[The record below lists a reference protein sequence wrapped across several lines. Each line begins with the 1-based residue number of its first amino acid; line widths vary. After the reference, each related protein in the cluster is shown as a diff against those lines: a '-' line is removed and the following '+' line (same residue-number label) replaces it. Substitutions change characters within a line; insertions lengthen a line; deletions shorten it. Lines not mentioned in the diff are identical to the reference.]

1 MKRIVLSVLLILFL
15 ALPVFAVDAPLL
27 INATIKDGTG
37 VGDKGDITV
46 GGLKI
51 RLAYQLAY
59 QQDESAPDG
68 WKDDYNTNRLTA
80 GKTVSGINV
89 DLVHDDDSS
98 DLCDSLYLLVGLS
111 GNTTKDTTSA
121 TISFE
126 IPGWYEGSEGAVE
139 GASPV
144 TGLSLTGSS
153 AVVDEADDDLISSSL
168 GDKGS
173 NGGENNKAIKITQ
186 QAGLVSTVKLVGYS
200 HIEWG
205 MTQTVTAGDYSTTI
219 TVTVSEGTT

>member
-1 MKRIVLSVLLILFL
+1 MKKFVLSFLLILIL

-27 INATIKDGTG
+27 INATIKEGTG
-37 VGDKGDITV
+37 VGDEDDITV

-68 WKDDYNTNRLTA
+68 WKDDYDTNRLTA
-80 GKTVSGINV
+80 ANTVSGINA
-89 DLVHDDDSS
+89 DLVHDDASS
-98 DLCDSLYLLVGLS
+98 GCDSLYLLVGLS
-111 GNTTKDTTSA
+111 GNTKTETSA

-153 AVVDEADDDLISSSL
+153 AVVDEADDDLISSRL
-168 GDKGS
+168 GDVGS
-173 NGGENNKAIKITQ
+173 NGGEDNKAIKITQ
-186 QAGLVSTVKLVGYS
+186 EAGLESTVKLVGYS

-219 TVTVSEGTT
+219 TVTVSEGIT

>member
-1 MKRIVLSVLLILFL
+1 MKKFVLSFLLILIL

-27 INATIKDGTG
+27 INATIKEGTG
-37 VGDKGDITV
+37 VGDEDDITV

-80 GKTVSGINV
+80 ANTVSGINA
-89 DLVHDDDSS
+89 DLVHDDASS
-98 DLCDSLYLLVGLS
+98 GCDSLYLLVGLS
-111 GNTTKDTTSA
+111 GNTKTETSA
-121 TISFE
+121 TISFK

-139 GASPV
+139 GAFPV
-144 TGLSLTGSS
+144 TKLSLTGTS
-153 AVVDEADDDLISSSL
+153 AVVDEADDLISSSL
-168 GDKGS
+168 GATGS
-173 NGGENNKAIKITQ
+173 NGGDDNKAIKITQ
-186 QAGLVSTVKLVGYS
+186 EEGLESTVKLVGYS

-205 MTQTVTAGDYSTTI
+205 MNETVTAGDYSTTI

>member
-1 MKRIVLSVLLILFL
+1 MKKFVLSFLLILIL

-27 INATIKDGTG
+27 INATIKEGTG
-37 VGDKGDITV
+37 VGDEDDITV

-80 GKTVSGINV
+80 ANTVSGINA
-89 DLVHDDDSS
+89 DLVHDDASS
-98 DLCDSLYLLVGLS
+98 GCDSLYLLVGLS
-111 GNTTKDTTSA
+111 GNTKTETSA
-121 TISFE
+121 TISFK

-139 GASPV
+139 GAFPV
-144 TGLSLTGSS
+144 TKLSLTGTS
-153 AVVDEADDDLISSSL
+153 AVVDEADDLISPSL
-168 GDKGS
+168 GATGS
-173 NGGENNKAIKITQ
+173 NGGDGNKAIKITQ
-186 QAGLVSTVKLVGYS
+186 AEGLESTVKLVGYS

-205 MTQTVTAGDYSTTI
+205 MNETVTAGDYSTTI

>member
-1 MKRIVLSVLLILFL
+1 MKKFVLSFLLILIL

-27 INATIKDGTG
+27 INATIKEGTG
-37 VGDKGDITV
+37 VGDEDDITV

-51 RLAYQLAY
+51 RLAY

-80 GKTVSGINV
+80 ANTVSGINA

-111 GNTTKDTTSA
+111 GNTKTETSA
-121 TISFE
+121 TISFK

-139 GASPV
+139 GASQV
-144 TGLSLTGSS
+144 TQLSLTGSS
-153 AVVDEADDDLISSSL
+153 AVVDEDPGDLISSSL
-168 GDKGS
+168 GAVGS
-173 NGGENNKAIKITQ
+173 NGGGGNKAIIVTQ
-186 QAGLVSTVKLVGYS
+186 KVGLESTVKLVGYS

-205 MTQTVTAGDYSTTI
+205 MNETVTAGDYSTTI

>member
-1 MKRIVLSVLLILFL
+1 MKKFVLSFFLILIL

-37 VGDKGDITV
+37 VGDDKDITV
-46 GGLKI
+46 DGLKI
-51 RLAYQLAY
+51 RLAYQL
-59 QQDESAPDG
+59 DGNAPSV
-68 WKDDYNTNRLTA
+68 WEEAFNSNRLTA
-80 GKTVSGINV
+80 DDQVTRINA

-111 GNTTKDTTSA
+111 GNTSKDTSA

-144 TGLSLTGSS
+144 AGLSLTGSS
-153 AVVDEADDDLISSSL
+153 AVVDEADDDLIFL
-168 GDKGS
+168 GLGAVGS
-173 NGGENNKAIKITQ
+173 NGGDGNKAIIVTQ
-186 QAGLVSTVKLVGYS
+186 EEGLESTVKLVGYS

-205 MTQTVTAGDYSTTI
+205 MTQTVAAGDYSTTI
-219 TVTVSEGTT
+219 KVTVSEGTT

>member
-1 MKRIVLSVLLILFL
+1 MKRIVLSFLLILVL

-37 VGDKGDITV
+37 VGDEGDISV

-51 RLAYQLAY
+51 RLAYQ
-59 QQDESAPDG
+59 QDESAPVR

-80 GKTVSGINV
+80 ANTVSGINA

-111 GNTTKDTTSA
+111 GNTTKDTSA
-121 TISFE
+121 TISFA
-126 IPGWYEGSEGAVE
+126 IPGWYEGTEGVVD
-139 GASPV
+139 GASQV
-144 TGLSLTGSS
+144 TQLSLTGSS
-153 AVVDEADDDLISSSL
+153 AVVDEDPGDLISSSL
-168 GDKGS
+168 GAVGS
-173 NGGENNKAIKITQ
+173 NGGGGNKAIKITQ
-186 QAGLVSTVKLVGYS
+186 AEGLESTVKLVGYS

-205 MTQTVTAGDYSTTI
+205 MNETVTAGDYSTTI